1 MLFGTAWIGCHVDGY
16 SFGHATLELHFPCN
30 VGGARTRSC
39 RTGRTSGPHG
49 LSAGNREDDRHS
61 NYQNQVLCFHTTPAC
76 PWSVLISSSL
86 LL

>member
-49 LSAGNREDDRHS
+49 RRLEIERMTVTAIIRTRFFVFI
-61 NYQNQVLCFHTTPAC
+61 QPLPA
-76 PWSVLISSSL
+76 LGAF
-86 LL
+86 